1 YTVSDTLG
9 NQGRAYVYVVTNPT
23 VSPRLQ
29 ADPLGGQMLVVDGT
43 PGNDAILVTPGQ
55 REGDVLV
62 SVNGVTTGPF
72 HPSRVVVFGYGG
84 DDRIEVADRVKV
96 PGWLVGGP
104 GNDVLMAG
112 GGPSVLLGGAGNDVL
127 VARRGRDLL
136 IGGTRPGVLVR
147 PAPAHPPGGGP
158 P

>member
-1 YTVSDTLG
+1 RQHRPPSSSGPQHGTASVDPATGLITYTPAFGYVGFDFFTYTVSDTLG

-23 VSPRLQ
+23 VSPRVQ

-104 GNDVLMAG
+104 GNDVLVAG
-112 GGPSVLLGGAGNDVL
+112 
-127 VARRGRDLL
+127 R
-136 IGGTRPGVLVR
+136 
-147 PAPAHPPGGGP
+147 
-158 P
+158 